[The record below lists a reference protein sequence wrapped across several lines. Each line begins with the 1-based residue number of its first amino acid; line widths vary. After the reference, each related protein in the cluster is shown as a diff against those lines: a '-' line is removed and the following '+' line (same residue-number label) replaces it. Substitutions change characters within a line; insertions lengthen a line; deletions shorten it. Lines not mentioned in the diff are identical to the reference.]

1 MSISS
6 SLLMLTLIHPP
17 SQGII
22 LFFYCIVTVFPLVR
36 NKQSVGNMVWICKCP
51 PSQRKFPPIQHLWM
65 ILA

>member
-22 LFFYCIVTVFPLVR
+22 LFFYGIVTGFPLVP
-36 NKQSVGNMVWICKCP
+36 NKQSVGNMVWICICP
-51 PSQRKFPPIQHLWM
+51 PRQQKFPLIQHLLM